1 MMALQ
6 EDAQPRGIK
15 AQRVAHAVVVN
26 VRRTLPWPVIGV
38 GIVVIFSRSDRF
50 ELYLAL
56 VAEARKAAL
65 RVPDIS
71 DAARH
76 AGSEIASSVADHRD
90 DAAGHVFTAVIAG
103 TFDDGD
109 RARIAHGETLA
120 GNPLEIGLAGDGA
133 VKHGIAD
140 DDVLGRLAP
149 RLQRLAYDQPSARQ
163 SLAGVVIGIAIK
175 LQ

>member
-50 ELYLAL
+50 ELDLAL
-56 VAEARKAAL
+56 VAEARKTTL

-76 AGSEIASSVADHRD
+76 AGSEIASSGADHRD

-103 TFDDGD
+103 TFDDDG
-109 RARIAHGETLA
+109 ARIAHGETLA
-120 GNPLEIGLAGDGA
+120 GNPLEIGLAGDRA

-140 DDVLGRLAP
+140 DDVLGRLAL
-149 RLQRLAYDQPSARQ
+149 RLRRLAYDQPSARQ